1 MAYDIGPKIG
11 IDGETKF
18 RNDLQK
24 VNASVKALG
33 AEMKMVTTA
42 FLGQE
47 ESVESLTAQN
57 AVLEKSIDKVKEQI
71 KKQQEG
77 LDLATQKYGKDSE
90 AAYKWQRAINES
102 TAELNKLEAQL
113 RDNERRMENFGDETE
128 DSSESLD
135 DVSKAFDEAAD
146 AGLNFGDVLKAEVIG
161 GAIVEGIKAIAGA
174 AMDLASELWGLDE
187 ATKDYRAEQGKLVT
201 AFEANGHGA
210 DVAAKA
216 YTSLYKVVGDSGEA
230 TEAAQLLANL
240 AQSTQDVDAWA
251 RIAAGTAGQF
261 GDALPITSLIE
272 AANEAAKTGESVS
285 ALDDALNWVGADT
298 EAFKESLAAA
308 TTEEERLKLI
318 TDTLSKAYDGAADSF
333 FAANAELIRA
343 RENEKMLQDASA
355 ALGGAVSTLKN
366 NLLSEFAPSILAV
379 SDAFADMLLGVDGA
393 DEEFANAISGLLET
407 GADKLP
413 EFVGYGADIIFN
425 LADGML
431 SDPQKLADTVLDVI
445 GTLGEKFVDHAP
457 DLVVSGVKLIA
468 ELLVGL
474 ISGVDDVVTAVP
486 DMIRDI
492 SDAFWEHRGEF
503 VNIGK
508 RFAQA
513 IMEGLGNI
521 GDYITGNGTITGWG
535 PGPVYT
541 PKPVPHAMG
550 LNYVPYDGYLAE
562 LHKGEMVLTA
572 RQADMMRSTGVTNN
586 SMQSV
591 AAAMVNGIQS
601 IAAPAYDQPAVIN
614 LVTPEGDVLAAWQLP
629 SLIRVANASGTPI
642 LNPV

>member
-47 ESVESLTAQN
+47 ESVDSLTAQN
-57 AVLEKSIDKVKEQI
+57 SVLAKSIDKVKEQI
-71 KKQQEG
+71 DKQREG
-77 LDLATQKYGKDSE
+77 LELATKKYGADSE

-113 RDNERRMENFGDETE
+113 RDNERRMEDFGKETE
-128 DSSESLD
+128 KSSDSLD
-135 DVSKAFDEAAD
+135 DASGAFDDAAA
-146 AGLNFGDVLKAEVIG
+146 AGLNFGDVLKANVIG
-161 GAIVEGIKAIAGA
+161 GAIVEGIKAIGSA
-174 AMDLASELWGLDE
+174 ALELASELINLDE
-187 ATKDYRAEQGKLVT
+187 ATAEYRAEQGKLVT

-240 AQSTQDVDAWA
+240 AKSTQDVDAWA

-285 ALDDALNWVGADT
+285 ALDDALNWVGEDT
-298 EAFKESLAAA
+298 EAFKASLAAA

-333 FAANAELIRA
+333 YEANAELIRA

-366 NLLSEFAPSILAV
+366 NLISEFAPSILAV
-379 SDAFADMLLGVDGA
+379 SDAFADMILGVDGA
-393 DEEFANAISGLLET
+393 DEEFAAAVSGLLDT
-407 GADKLP
+407 GVKKLP
-413 EFVGYGADIIFN
+413 EFIGLGVDMIFS
-425 LADGML
+425 LAEGIL
-431 SDPQKLADTVLDVI
+431 SDPEKLADTVLSVV
-445 GTLGEKFVDHAP
+445 GTLGEKFIEHAP
-457 DLVVSGVKLIA
+457 DLIVSGAKLIA
-468 ELLVGL
+468 ELLVG
-474 ISGVDDVVTAVP
+474 IVGGIDDVIIAVP
-486 DMIRDI
+486 GMIRDI
-492 SDAFWEHRGEF
+492 VDAFWEHRGEF
-503 VNIGK
+503 VDIGK
-508 RFAQA
+508 RFAEA
-513 IMEGLGNI
+513 IKEGLGNI
-521 GDYITGNGTITGWG
+521 GDWITGGGTITGWG

-541 PKPVPHAMG
+541 PKPMPHATG

-572 RQADMMRSTGVTNN
+572 RQAEMMRSTGVTQG
-586 SMQSV
+586 SVQSV

-601 IAAPAYDQPAVIN
+601 IAAPSYDQPAVIN

-642 LNPV
+642 VNPM